1 MNSIARFAVKYPV
14 TVLML
19 VLGIVLLGFISF
31 GKLGTDLFPDLNNPR
46 IYIQLKAGEKPPEEI
61 EKNYVDQIESL
72 TMRQSDVLHVSS
84 VSQAGSALITVEYD
98 WNKDMDEAFLDLQKE
113 LNTFTQN
120 SDLESFTISQYDPNA
135 APVMIVG
142 LKNPGITNMDELRK
156 VAGNY
161 IRNELVR
168 IEGVADVKLTG
179 TEESEVIIETNK
191 YVLESFGLTSDVIAA
206 QISNYNRNVSGGSII
221 DMGLKYSIKG
231 VSVLN
236 DLADLN
242 NIIVG
247 FRQTS
252 ATNLPAA
259 YDASAISTRSSSG
272 SLTGRVPVYLRD
284 VASVRFGNKDP
295 ENIVTINGE
304 RCIGLSIYK
313 EPKFNTVEVV
323 KSLNKSFEGIEK
335 ALPGYQFIRIQDQG
349 KYIESAISEVKNS
362 TLLGILLAV
371 IVLYV
376 FLRRLGTTMVISVAI
391 PISIIATF
399 NLMYFNHLT
408 LNIMTLGGLALGAGR
423 LVDDAIVVLENIT
436 RNREEGMSL
445 RDAVIE
451 GTGQV
456 GGAITASTLT
466 TIVVFLPIVYL
477 RGASGEMFRDQAW
490 TVAFALISSLF
501 VAMLVIPMLVNTF
514 FKGKKDQVASKLASP
529 MQFRWYPRFLSA
541 VIEKRKLVIFLA
553 AILMAVS
560 AFLIP
565 KLGSE
570 FMPKAASAGFTIEMT
585 LPEGTSLER
594 TRSTVGKAEAVIREL
609 LGDKTEMI
617 YCQSGGDITT
627 SSGAVT
633 STGKE
638 NFATMKIFLKKDAA
652 EKSEDYVL
660 KVEQFLKTIPELKVS
675 ISRDETSLQSTLGT
689 TTAPFVVEIKGKEY
703 SELEKIMNEAKE
715 VIQSNSGLYNITTS
729 LDEGT
734 PEVEVAIDRFK
745 TSYYSVT
752 VENVIGQIKSYLSG
766 SQAGSFEKDGELK
779 DITIRLEDISLSQLQ
794 DLLITAGNV
803 KVPLSELARVRT
815 VTSPREITR
824 SDQTRTCYIYAM
836 VNKSKPFDKIVRDA
850 GVSLKTVSL
859 PADYRIDITGEE
871 LKRKETMSNLTF
883 ALILSV
889 ILVFMVLAAE
899 FESIIQ
905 PFVILL
911 TMPFA
916 VVGTILTFLILGK
929 SLNMMAYIG
938 IIMLCGI
945 AVSNAIILID
955 RINQLR
961 EAGLGKKDSIVTA
974 GSQRIRPILM
984 TSLTTIF
991 ALVPLTIGIGES
1003 ASLRSPMAL
1012 AVVGGL
1018 VSSTILTLIV
1028 IPCVYWVFDSF
1039 SKWVTGSENK
1049 TVQS

>member
-84 VSQAGSALITVEYD
+84 VSEAGSALITVEYD

-113 LNTFTQN
+113 LNAFTQN

-135 APVMIVG
+135 SPVVIVG

-179 TEESEVIIETNK
+179 TEESEVIIETNR
-191 YVLESFGLTSDVIAA
+191 YVLESFGLTSDVIAT

-231 VSVLN
+231 VSILN
-236 DLADLN
+236 DLDDLN

-252 ATNLPAA
+252 ASSVPAA
-259 YDASAISTRSSSG
+259 ADASSISSG
-272 SLTGRVPVYLRD
+272 SLSGSLSGRVPIYLRD

-323 KSLNKSFEGIEK
+323 KSLDKAFEGIEK

-349 KYIESAISEVKNS
+349 RYIESAISEVKNS

-371 IVLYV
+371 VVLYV

-436 RNREEGMSL
+436 RNREEGMAM

-456 GGAITASTLT
+456 GGAITASTFT

-514 FKGKKDQVASKLASP
+514 FKGKKEQASSKLVSP

-553 AILMAVS
+553 VILMAVS
-560 AFLIP
+560 ALLIP

-570 FMPKAASAGFTIEMT
+570 FMPKATSAGFTVEMT

-594 TRSTVGKAEAVIREL
+594 TRSTVNKAEAVIREL
-609 LGDKTEMI
+609 LGEKTEMI

-627 SSGAVT
+627 TSDNVT

-638 NFATMKIFLKKDAA
+638 NFATMKIFLKKEAA
-652 EKSEDYVL
+652 EQSEEFVL
-660 KVEQFLKTIPELKVS
+660 MVEQFLKTIPELKVA

-689 TTAPFVVEIKGKEY
+689 STAPFVVEIKGKEY
-703 SELEKIMNEAKE
+703 NELESIMKEAKG
-715 VIQSNSGLYNITTS
+715 VIQSNAGLYNITTS

-734 PEVEVAIDRFK
+734 PEVEVAVDRFK
-745 TSYYSVT
+745 TSYYNVT
-752 VENVIGQIKSYLSG
+752 VDNVIGQIKSYLTG

-794 DLLITAGNV
+794 DLLITAGKV
-803 KVPLSELARVRT
+803 TVPLSELARIRT

-824 SDQTRTCYIYAM
+824 SDQTRTCYLYAM
-836 VNKSKPFDKIVRDA
+836 VNKSKPFDQIVKDA
-850 GVSLKTVSL
+850 ELSLRTIPL

-916 VVGTILTFLILGK
+916 VVGTVLTFLILGK

-961 EAGLGKKDSIVTA
+961 EAGMGKKDSIVTA

-991 ALVPLTIGIGES
+991 ALIPLTIGIGES

-1049 TVQS
+1049 PVQY